1 MGNIHCTDASVHGLW
16 SWDRSP
22 SPTGGKSENVY
33 RCCGFGRFP
42 FLSLVQD
49 IVAMLRNSSKYRY
62 SGQQVDIEFSFPASC
77 NQGGSFDCV
86 VF

>member
-1 MGNIHCTDASVHGLW
+1 MHLCMASGAGTGPPLQQGESQKMCTDAVGL
-16 SWDRSP
+16 
-22 SPTGGKSENVY
+22 V
-33 RCCGFGRFP
+33 GFL